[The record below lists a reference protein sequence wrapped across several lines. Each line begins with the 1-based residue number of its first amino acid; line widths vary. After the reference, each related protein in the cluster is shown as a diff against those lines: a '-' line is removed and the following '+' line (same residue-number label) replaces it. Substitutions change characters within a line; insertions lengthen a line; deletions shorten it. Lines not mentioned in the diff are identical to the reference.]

1 VLYRPHAELR
11 AVAAYTLGVIGGDK
25 ATERLKLMLNDSYA
39 NARYNAATGLAR
51 QGDPACEKVLKEM
64 LDPDHDLAV
73 RDEKYDRE
81 KDRKRSTV
89 LMNGIKATLTLAD
102 ANPAADMTQLKTS
115 LDSLSKAKMP
125 KVQTD
130 RTRIQTTALEALR
143 LIEGNRSP

>member
-1 VLYRPHAELR
+1 
-11 AVAAYTLGVIGGDK
+11 
-25 ATERLKLMLNDSYA
+25 
-39 NARYNAATGLAR
+39 
-51 QGDPACEKVLKEM
+51 VLKEM

-73 RDEKYDRE
+73 GDEKYDRE

-115 LDSLSKAKMP
+115 LDNLSKAKMP

-143 LIEGNRSP
+143 LIESKQNARS